1 VATTVLVTGAT
12 GFLGSN
18 VLKAVAPLPHVA
30 VVAACRRPER
40 LPAGFDGEVRAG
52 DLDDPAYRREVVK
65 GVDVVCH
72 TASVASMW
80 GHAREERERFLAP
93 AADFV
98 DRAVEAGVGRFIL
111 AGTVAMSPP
120 PEGGEPVDDGAPTR
134 RSGFWP
140 HLDRLID
147 LDRHMAARAG
157 RGTQMVLLRLGHFV
171 GAGNTIGLVPALVP
185 RLRTRFVPW
194 LDRGRRRL
202 PLVADTDLA
211 AAFALAATATGLAD
225 YESIHIVGPELPTLR
240 EVIDHIAATAGCP
253 RPRVSVP
260 QRLGYLAGGLME
272 KLPPVLPGRSPFL
285 TRSIVYLCED
295 WYCTNDHAQR
305 ALGYV
310 PRKGWRLAVDE
321 QLHDLA
327 AAGYPWPR
335 LSQF

>member
-1 VATTVLVTGAT
+1 VAFVDE
-12 GFLGSN
+12 
-18 VLKAVAPLPHVA
+18 AVA
-30 VVAACRRPER
+30 
-40 LPAGFDGEVRAG
+40 
-52 DLDDPAYRREVVK
+52 
-65 GVDVVCH
+65 
-72 TASVASMW
+72 
-80 GHAREERERFLAP
+80 
-93 AADFV
+93 
-98 DRAVEAGVGRFIL
+98 AGVGRFIL
-111 AGTVAMSPP
+111 AGTVVMSPP
-120 PEGGEPVDDGAPTR
+120 PTGGAPLDDGAATQPT
-134 RSGFWP
+134 GFWP

-171 GAGNTIGLVPALVP
+171 GVGNAIGLVPALVP
-185 RLRTRFVPW
+185 RLRTRLVPW

-225 YESIHIVGPELPTLR
+225 YESFHIVGPELPTLR
-240 EVIDHIAATAGCP
+240 EVVDHIAATASCP

-272 KLPPVLPGRSPFL
+272 RLPPVLPGRSPFL

-295 WYCTNDHAQR
+295 WHCTNDHAEQV
-305 ALGYV
+305 LGYQ
-310 PRKGWRLAVDE
+310 PRKDWRIAVNE
-321 QLHDLA
+321 QLQGLA

>member
-1 VATTVLVTGAT
+1 MSTTVLVTGAT

-18 VLKAVAPLPHVA
+18 VLTAMAALPDVA
-30 VVAACRRPER
+30 VVAACRRPAR

-52 DLDDPAYRREVVK
+52 DLDNPDYRRQVVK
-65 GVDVVCH
+65 GVDVICH
-72 TASVASMW
+72 AASTASMW
-80 GHAREERERFLAP
+80 GHARDERERFLAP
-93 AADFV
+93 AVDFV
-98 DRAVEAGVGRFIL
+98 DQAVEAGVGRFIL
-111 AGTVAMSPP
+111 GTVVMSPP
-120 PEGGEPVDDGAPTR
+120 PEGDAALDDRAETR
-134 RSGFWP
+134 ASGFWP

-147 LDRHMAARAG
+147 LDRHMAAKAG
-157 RGTQMVLLRLGHFV
+157 QGTQMVLLRLGHFV
-171 GAGNTIGLVPALVP
+171 GVGNAIGLVPALVP
-185 RLRTRFVPW
+185 RLRTRIVPW

-202 PLVADTDLA
+202 PLVADTDLG
-211 AAFALAATATGLAD
+211 AAFALAATAAGLAD
-225 YESIHIVGPELPTLR
+225 YESFHIIGPELPTLR

-253 RPRVSVP
+253 RPWISVP

-295 WYCTNDHAQR
+295 WYCTNNHAER

-310 PRKGWRLAVDE
+310 PRKDWRLAVNE
-321 QLHDLA
+321 QLQGLA